1 MSTMVTKMYCTP
13 MTKPFADIAARIK
26 WHRGLLN
33 LNQEDYA
40 TLIRVKRSA
49 LANWE
54 AGHKRVSLDAALV
67 MREKFG
73 LSLDFIYEGIEDA
86 LPMSLRK
93 ELLDK
98 PIEMS

>member
-1 MSTMVTKMYCTP
+1 MVTGVYCAA
-13 MTKPFADIAARIK
+13 MTKPFSDIADRIK
-26 WHRGLLN
+26 WHRRLLKI
-33 LNQEDYA
+33 NQEDYA
-40 TLIRVKRSA
+40 ALINVKRSA

-54 AGHKRVSLDAALV
+54 SGHKRVSLDVALI
-67 MREKFG
+67 MRAKFG

-86 LPMSLRK
+86 LPMSLRR

>member
-1 MSTMVTKMYCTP
+1 MVTEMYCIV
-13 MTKPFADIAARIK
+13 MTKPFSDIAARIK
-26 WHRGLLN
+26 WHRGLLK
-33 LNQEDYA
+33 LNQENYA
-40 TLIRVKRSA
+40 ALIRANRSA

-54 AGHKRVSLDAALV
+54 AGHKRISLDAALI

-86 LPMSLRK
+86 LPMSLRN

-98 PIEMS
+98 PIDKS